1 MDVILNGLTLAYI
14 GDAYYEL
21 KVRTYL
27 IERKLTNVNVLHTQA
42 IRFTSG
48 IAQAR
53 IIKHFID
60 DEIINADEVDL
71 FKRGRNASG
80 PGRKNID
87 AKTYHMATG
96 FEALIGYLY
105 MNDLTRADQLIDDAL
120 RYIEKGDFN
129 GKDSEESED

>member
-21 KVRTYL
+21 RVRMHL
-27 IERKLTNVNVLHTQA
+27 IEKKLTHVNVLHTQA
-42 IRFTSG
+42 IRYTSG
-48 IAQAR
+48 IAQAQ
-53 IIKHFID
+53 IMTHFIED
-60 DEIINADEVDL
+60 KVINEDEIDL
-71 FKRGRNASG
+71 YKRGRNASG

-105 MNDLTRADQLIDDAL
+105 LNDLDRADQLIDDAL
-120 RYIEKGDFN
+120 KTIEKGDSN
-129 GKDSEESED
+129 GKNREESEN

>member
-1 MDVILNGLTLAYI
+1 MDVNLNGLTLAYI

-21 KVRTYL
+21 KIRTYL
-27 IERKLTNVNVLHTQA
+27 IEKKLTNVNMLHKQA

-48 IAQAR
+48 IAQAH
-53 IIKHFID
+53 IMKHFID
-60 DEIINADEVDL
+60 DELINEDEMDL

-80 PGRKNID
+80 PGRKNMD

-105 MNDLTRADQLIDDAL
+105 LNDLNRANQLIDDAL

-129 GKDSEESED
+129 GKDSEESEN